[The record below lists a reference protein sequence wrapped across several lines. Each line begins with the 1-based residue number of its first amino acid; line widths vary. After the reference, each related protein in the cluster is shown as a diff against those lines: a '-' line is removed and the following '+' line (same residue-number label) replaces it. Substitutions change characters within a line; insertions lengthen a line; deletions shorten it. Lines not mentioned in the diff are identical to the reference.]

1 MIIRTDMKGSIFLR
15 LLEILRLM
23 TRLVIYT
30 YMVRNKYLKLFE
42 QLEICFS
49 LILHC
54 DMFISLN

>member
-1 MIIRTDMKGSIFLR
+1 MKGSIFVR
-15 LLEILRLM
+15 LLEILRLL

-42 QLEICFS
+42 QLEKCVS

>member
-1 MIIRTDMKGSIFLR
+1 MKGSIFLR
-15 LLEILRLM
+15 LLEILRLL

-42 QLEICFS
+42 QFEKSFS